1 MLQQDKAKAQ
11 AIEILENYQCDL
23 ITIEEAEEAYKEIES
38 LLEEEFSIKIR
49 NQLSEY
55 HREEIIK
62 DLPQTD

>member
-1 MLQQDKAKAQ
+1 MSKHSKIETQ
-11 AIEILENYQCDL
+11 ALEILENYQRGL
-23 ITIEEAEEAYKEIES
+23 ITIEEAEEIYKEIKS

-49 NQLSEY
+49 NQLGEY